1 MTINRDFF
9 FDFTRTSLF
18 AGSLRQSQVTGLS
31 LLLDTWDRDHAA
43 LDDRWLAY
51 ILATVHHETDRTF
64 RPIEEYGRGRG
75 RPYAPRY
82 YGRGYCQLTWDYNY
96 RKFGDLL
103 GVELYDRPELA
114 LEPVHAAPILFTG
127 MIRGLYTGKKLANYI
142 DGPRCDWVQA
152 RRIVNGLDKANAIA
166 DYARRYYAAIS
177 HTT

>member
-9 FDFTRTSLF
+9 FDFARTSLF
-18 AGSLRQSQVTGLS
+18 GGSLRQSQVAGLTM
-31 LLLDTWDRDHAA
+31 LLDTWDADHAA

-96 RKFGDLL
+96 RKFGQLL
-103 GVELYDRPELA
+103 GVDLYDRPELA
-114 LEPVHAAPILFTG
+114 LDPVHAAPILFIG
-127 MIRGLYTGKKLANYI
+127 MIRGLYTGKKLGDYI
-142 DGPRCDWVQA
+142 AGPRCDWVNA
-152 RRIVNGLDKANAIA
+152 RRIVNGTDKANAIA